1 MEKDT
6 DNNIQNGV
14 KAQHSTHGRP
24 PKISQNQ
31 PCTKNQK
38 SPPQKKG
45 SHGPQKY
52 AITKT
57 LIIIIVH
64 GKTPMSPT

>member
-1 MEKDT
+1 MV
-6 DNNIQNGV
+6 G
-14 KAQHSTHGRP
+14 H
-24 PKISQNQ
+24 
-31 PCTKNQK
+31 QK
-38 SPPQKKG
+38 SHKINHVQKSQVTSQKKG

-57 LIIIIVH
+57 LIIKIVH